1 MPRSSGAGDLGGR
14 APRQLPHGDSP
25 LYGRDVELAL
35 LSGLLDRA
43 TAGMGGARIV
53 RGDPGIGKSRLL
65 EAVVEQAQARSMN
78 VHRTRGVQSEAHL
91 PFAGLHQMLGALM
104 PRLDELGV
112 FQKRHLL
119 AAFGLD
125 EAASADRFRIALA
138 ALDLFTDA
146 ASDRPLLLVADDA
159 QLLDAPTVDVLTFV
173 ARRLAADSIVVLF
186 AVRGEAIADAG
197 LDELPLTPLDAAASA
212 TLLRTHAPDLPAATE
227 QRILREAA
235 GNPLALVELP
245 AATRSTDHDS
255 GPGSD
260 LVPLTARLERA
271 FASRAEELPAENRM
285 LLLAAAIDPTCELRV
300 LLEATGSVV
309 GQRLSV
315 ATVDAAAEA
324 GLVELDATAHVRFRH
339 PLMASAIYGAAS
351 FAERLRVHEALADAL
366 DHQPDKQIWHRA
378 SAAVGIDEPL
388 SVELEHSAGRA
399 LLRGAPAMG
408 VSTLRRSAELT
419 ADRARRSSLLLR
431 AAELAGELGQRV
443 VAAEL
448 ASLADTAE
456 IGPVEQARLA
466 AVGEIVGL
474 GDLSDAGRLRSL
486 IEAAG
491 RAHDAGARDVALDL
505 LFRAASRC
513 FWGGAED
520 ELGAP
525 ISAAVDRTG
534 IASDDPRRLAILA
547 YAQPLTHG
555 ADVLRGLSD
564 RATDRMD
571 ATEMR
576 FLGSAAL
583 VLGDFPASSAHLADA
598 AAAYR
603 TEGRLG
609 LLARSLGTR
618 AWGQIWLGDW
628 DQVLTDLDEAHRL
641 AAETG
646 EHVWAITAMTGKA
659 MLAALRGDSESA
671 EQTAVDVQAIPL
683 LAGVR
688 FILVA
693 AQQTRGVAAMLAG
706 RADEAFDHLIRLFD
720 PTDATSHPSM
730 STWALADLA
739 DAALV
744 AGRADAAR
752 SVLDRVERRASVLSS
767 PMLQINVRYARA
779 VLAHDDTAV
788 PCFAAALAADLS
800 AWPLSRSR
808 LLLAHGIWLR
818 RQRRNAEAR
827 SPLREARDRFDALG
841 AGPWAQRAREELRA
855 TGEASRRAAA
865 YARDRLTPQELQ
877 IASLA
882 ARGMT
887 NREIGQHLYVS
898 PRTVGSHL
906 YRVFPKL
913 DITSRSELAEALET
927 AGDPQ

>member
-1 MPRSSGAGDLGGR
+1 MPRSAGAGDLGGR

-119 AAFGLD
+119 AAFGLE

-173 ARRLAADSIVVLF
+173 ARRLAADPIVVLF

-212 TLLRTHAPDLPAATE
+212 RLLRTHAPDLPPATE

-255 GPGSD
+255 GPAPD

-271 FASRAEELPAENRM
+271 FASRVEELPEENRM

-388 SVELEHSAGRA
+388 SVELEHSADRA

-408 VSTLRRSAELT
+408 VSTLRRAAELT

-456 IGPVEQARLA
+456 TGPVEQARLA

-486 IEAAG
+486 IEAAAERRTPVRATWPSIFFSG
-491 RAHDAGARDVALDL
+491 RRPGASGEVPKTSLVLRSAPQSIAPGSLRTIRVDWQSSRTRSPSRTEPMCCENFPTGPRIAWT
-505 LFRAASRC
+505 RRRCASWAAPLWC
-513 FWGGAED
+513 
-520 ELGAP
+520 
-525 ISAAVDRTG
+525 SAT
-534 IASDDPRRLAILA
+534 SPRRARTWRTLPPRTA
-547 YAQPLTHG
+547 P
-555 ADVLRGLSD
+555 RGG
-564 RATDRMD
+564 
-571 ATEMR
+571 
-576 FLGSAAL
+576 LGS
-583 VLGDFPASSAHLADA
+583 S
-598 AAAYR
+598 
-603 TEGRLG
+603 
-609 LLARSLGTR
+609 
-618 AWGQIWLGDW
+618 
-628 DQVLTDLDEAHRL
+628 
-641 AAETG
+641 
-646 EHVWAITAMTGKA
+646 
-659 MLAALRGDSESA
+659 RGA
-671 EQTAVDVQAIPL
+671 
-683 LAGVR
+683 
-688 FILVA
+688 
-693 AQQTRGVAAMLAG
+693 
-706 RADEAFDHLIRLFD
+706 
-720 PTDATSHPSM
+720 
-730 STWALADLA
+730 
-739 DAALV
+739 
-744 AGRADAAR
+744 
-752 SVLDRVERRASVLSS
+752 
-767 PMLQINVRYARA
+767 
-779 VLAHDDTAV
+779 
-788 PCFAAALAADLS
+788 
-800 AWPLSRSR
+800 
-808 LLLAHGIWLR
+808 
-818 RQRRNAEAR
+818 
-827 SPLREARDRFDALG
+827 
-841 AGPWAQRAREELRA
+841 
-855 TGEASRRAAA
+855 
-865 YARDRLTPQELQ
+865 
-877 IASLA
+877 
-882 ARGMT
+882 
-887 NREIGQHLYVS
+887 
-898 PRTVGSHL
+898 
-906 YRVFPKL
+906 
-913 DITSRSELAEALET
+913 
-927 AGDPQ
+927 